1 MSQVLSPVIWWFE
14 EQTLTHVRV
23 AVSDHARRP
32 MFRLMIILGV
42 VIVLALTTTYILVIL
57 YREHN
62 KPKPTM
68 TNNEYDNYPQD

>member
-1 MSQVLSPVIWWFE
+1 
-14 EQTLTHVRV
+14 
-23 AVSDHARRP
+23 

-42 VIVLALTTTYILVIL
+42 VLVLALTTIYILVIL